1 MKIFLLW
8 IFVYQTKA
16 RNSGNTVAAMN
27 PEFDLLMTSNDL

>member
-27 PEFDLLMTSNDL
+27 PEFELLMTSNDL